1 LTQAALYSHCLD
13 LRRDGGKIV
22 TMAWEGDHHDVP
34 HRGMITACAIG
45 ATVLQ
50 LLDQTI
56 ANVALPYMQ
65 GSFSASFDE
74 ITWVLT
80 SYITASAIIT
90 APVGWLA
97 ARYGRKPLYFSCILG
112 FTFASM
118 LCGAAQ
124 SLGQIVVFRVL
135 QGIFGAALVSLSQA
149 TLLDIY
155 PVERRGFAMAI
166 WGVGVMLGPI
176 MGPTVGGWLKP
187 TAGVGCSTST
197 CRSACLPRRA

>member
-1 LTQAALYSHCLD
+1 MS
-13 LRRDGGKIV
+13 GV
-22 TMAWEGDHHDVP
+22 SVDHDT
-34 HRGMITACAIG
+34 RNRAMITACAIG

-80 SYITASAIIT
+80 SYITASAIMT

-97 ARYGRKPLYFSCILG
+97 ARYGRKLLYVGCILG
-112 FTFASM
+112 FTIASM

-135 QGIFGAALVSLSQA
+135 QGVFGAALVPLSQA

-155 PVERRGFAMAI
+155 PAERRGFAMAI

-176 MGPTVGGWLKP
+176 MGPTVGGWL
-187 TAGVGCSTST
+187 TETYSWRWVFYIN
-197 CRSACLPRRA
+197 LPFGQIGRAHV